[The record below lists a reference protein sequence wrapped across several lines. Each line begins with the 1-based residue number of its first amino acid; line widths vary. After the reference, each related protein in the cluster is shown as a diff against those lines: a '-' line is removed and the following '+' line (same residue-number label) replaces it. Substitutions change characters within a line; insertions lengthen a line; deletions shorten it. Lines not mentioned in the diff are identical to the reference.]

1 MRILVI
7 GSGGREHALCWK
19 IAQSPRVTHIFCAPG
34 NAGIAQVATC
44 VDIGSEDLS
53 GLRNFAV
60 QEKIDLTVV
69 GPEAPLVLGIV
80 DLFQA
85 AGLAVFGPSRAAA
98 AIEGSKAFMKD
109 LFARYDIPTAAYRL
123 FTDSATALAH
133 VRQRS
138 APMVV
143 KASGLAAG
151 KGAIV
156 CPTVADAVA
165 AVERIMVIREFG
177 EAGNEVVVE
186 DFLAGEEASFMALVD
201 GETVLPLAGSQDHKA
216 VGDGD
221 TGPNTGGMGAYSPA
235 PVLTPRLHD
244 LAMEQVML
252 PTVRAM
258 AAEGRPYRGV
268 LYAGLMIDGE
278 TLRVLEF
285 NARFGDPETQPL
297 LMRLQS
303 DLVPL
308 LEAAARGSLRD
319 MTITWDPRTA
329 LCVVMTAGGYPGSYR
344 KGLPVTGLEQAA
356 QLPDTMVFHA
366 GTRQQNAQIVT
377 QGGRVLGVTALGSDP
392 ATAQQHAYA
401 AVNLVHWQDVHF
413 RRDIGHRAI
422 KQMKNVTGFG
432 QKEWPNR

>member
-7 GSGGREHALCWK
+7 GNGGREHALCWK
-19 IAQSPRVTHIFCAPG
+19 IAQSPLVTHLFCAPG

-44 VDIGSEDLS
+44 VAIGSEDLP
-53 GLRNFAV
+53 GLCRFAL

-80 DLFQA
+80 DQFQA
-85 AGLAVFGPSRAAA
+85 AGLKVFGPNRAAA
-98 AIEGSKAFMKD
+98 AIEGSKAFMKG
-109 LFARYDIPTAAYRL
+109 LFAKYGIPTAAYHL
-123 FTDSATALAH
+123 FTDPTAALEH
-133 VRQRS
+133 VRRRP

-156 CPTVADAVA
+156 CPTVADAVH
-165 AVERIMVIREFG
+165 AVERIMVSREFG
-177 EAGNEVVVE
+177 DAGDQVVVE
-186 DFLAGEEASFMALVD
+186 DFLAGEEVSFMALVD
-201 GETVLPLAGSQDHKA
+201 GERVLPLAGSQDHKA
-216 VGDGD
+216 VFEGD

-244 LAMEQVML
+244 MAMEQVML

-258 AAEGRPYRGV
+258 AAEGRPYRGL
-268 LYAGLMIDGE
+268 LYAGLMIDGD
-278 TLRVLEF
+278 TMRVLEF

-308 LEAAARGSLRD
+308 LEAAACGSLRD

-329 LCVVMTAGGYPGSYR
+329 LCVVMTAGGYPGPYA
-344 KGLPVTGLEQAA
+344 KGLPITGLDKAA

-366 GTRQQNAQIVT
+366 GTRQQDGKIVT
-377 QGGRVLGVTALGSDP
+377 QGGRVLGVTALGID
-392 ATAQQHAYA
+392 ARAAQQRAYE
-401 AVNLVHWQDVHF
+401 AVEPVRWQDVHF
-413 RRDIGHRAI
+413 RRDIGYRAI
-422 KQMKNVTGFG
+422 DHQKQRKKTN
-432 QKEWPNR
+432 